1 MYFFR
6 CHSAEIVLSGR
17 FRKRCFG
24 LAEVLRGINSLL
36 HSTRVVNEGY
46 NVAKAVNFVNKSWTK
61 HIPTGAQCTC
71 PEQIELRKI
80 AALFHCLEK
89 KKTDWIYCCAR
100 EFPDWELAFFPV
112 SSPSCQCLKSEDS
125 AWRFFWRCATRQ
137 CVPLENSAYFF
148 TEKLNGTA
156 RFKSGDL
163 GVEKHAITSRECEM
177 EGFKVT

>member
-1 MYFFR
+1 M
-6 CHSAEIVLSGR
+6 
-17 FRKRCFG
+17 RKFLLFVKLIRPSKSTMTLIIDAFKG
-24 LAEVLRGINSLL
+24 PIPIDRDHKGAEVLRGINSLL

-89 KKTDWIYCCAR
+89 KKTDWIHCCAC
-100 EFPDWELAFFPV
+100 EFPDWELAFFLV
-112 SSPSCQCLKSEDS
+112 SSPSRHCLKFEDS

-148 TEKLNGTA
+148 YRKT
-156 RFKSGDL
+156 
-163 GVEKHAITSRECEM
+163 
-177 EGFKVT
+177 